1 MKNNNWFVILLII
14 IAAIIVLP
22 IAFNTVF
29 LIATNI
35 LRLILVIILAG
46 AVAYTGVYF
55 INDIKVNLKKE
66 REELKL
72 ASDNNKANDSVLND
86 NNITP
91 VTDNNNFQI
100 RSHAPA
106 KLVELSNSNDEARK
120 VVEAYD
126 NTYNKIDALAKGD
139 CYSVSDFENEF
150 KDKMLSIT
158 SGLETYGQMVN
169 NNIHDEIFETRVR
182 YAVQSLIGQFDKAA
196 LKVFSNDVS
205 DFNSKMHN
213 ILSENNSGTDSS
225 FAMADSDNSI
235 INEGEPV
242 EAETLEIKG
251 SSEIK

>member
-1 MKNNNWFVILLII
+1 MKNNNNWFVILLII

-29 LIATNI
+29 LIATNL

-55 INDIKVNLKKE
+55 INDIKVNFKKE

-72 ASDNNKANDSVLND
+72 ASVNNKTNDLALND

-91 VTDNNNFQI
+91 VMDNNNFQTD
-100 RSHAPA
+100 SHAPV
-106 KLVELSNSNDEARK
+106 KLVELSKSSDEARK

-126 NTYNKIDALAKGD
+126 NTYNKISALAKGD
-139 CYSVSDFENEF
+139 CYSVSDFEDEF
-150 KDKMLSIT
+150 KDKMFSIT
-158 SGLETYGQMVN
+158 SGLETYDRMVK
-169 NNIHDEIFETRVR
+169 NNIHDEVFETRVR

-196 LKVFSNDVS
+196 LKVFSNDMS
-205 DFNSKMHN
+205 DFNSKMHG
-213 ILSENNSGTDSS
+213 ILSENNDDKDSGFKTV
-225 FAMADSDNSI
+225 NI

-242 EAETLEIKG
+242 EAETPEAKG
-251 SSEIK
+251 SVEII

>member
-1 MKNNNWFVILLII
+1 MKNNNNWFAIVLII
-14 IAAIIVLP
+14 IAAIIVLL

-29 LIATNI
+29 LIATNL

-55 INDIKVNLKKE
+55 INDIKVNFKKE

-72 ASDNNKANDSVLND
+72 ASANNKANDSALND

-100 RSHAPA
+100 HSHAPA
-106 KLVELSNSNDEARK
+106 KLVELSESNDEARK
-120 VVEAYD
+120 VVEAYN
-126 NTYNKIDALAKGD
+126 NTYNKIDALAKDG
-139 CYSVSDFENEF
+139 CYSVSDFEDEF
-150 KDKMLSIT
+150 KDKMFSIA
-158 SGLETYGQMVN
+158 SGLETYDRMIK
-169 NNIHDEIFETRVR
+169 NNIHDEVFETRVR

-205 DFNSKMHN
+205 DFNSKMHG
-213 ILSENNSGTDSS
+213 ILSENNGDKDSS
-225 FAMADSDNSI
+225 FETVNI

-242 EAETLEIKG
+242 EAETPEVKDSAEI
-251 SSEIK
+251 I

>member
-1 MKNNNWFVILLII
+1 MKNHNNWFVVLLII

-55 INDIKVNLKKE
+55 IHDIKANFKKE

-72 ASDNNKANDSVLND
+72 VSANNKANDSALND
-86 NNITP
+86 NNITS
-91 VTDNNNFQI
+91 VTDNNDFQI
-100 RSHAPA
+100 RSHAPM
-106 KLVELSNSNDEARK
+106 KLVELSKSNDEARK

-126 NTYNKIDALAKGD
+126 NTYNKISALTKGN
-139 CYSVSDFENEF
+139 CYSVSDFEDEF
-150 KDKMLSIT
+150 KDKMFSIT
-158 SGLETYGQMVN
+158 SGLETYDRMVK
-169 NNIHDEIFETRVR
+169 NNIHDEDFEARVR

-196 LKVFSNDVS
+196 LKVFSDDVS

-213 ILSENNSGTDSS
+213 ILSENSDNKDSS
-225 FAMADSDNSI
+225 LKTVNSE
-235 INEGEPV
+235 INEGEPI
-242 EAETLEIKG
+242 EAETLETKD
-251 SSEIK
+251 SAEIK